1 MIHTI
6 ATQPDSS
13 HPLNPSNYDYTDRGP
28 EFCAYCGVADPEH
41 LTNIGSARHPE
52 EVCDSCM
59 VENAANCGDWTAQDI
74 EAAKRMNVLHPELP
88 TA

>member
-13 HPLNPSNYDYTDRGP
+13 HPLNPANYDYTDRGP

-41 LTNIGSARHPE
+41 LTNIGSAVGVWMSSGR
-52 EVCDSCM
+52 
-59 VENAANCGDWTAQDI
+59 CGS
-74 EAAKRMNVLHPELP
+74 
-88 TA
+88 